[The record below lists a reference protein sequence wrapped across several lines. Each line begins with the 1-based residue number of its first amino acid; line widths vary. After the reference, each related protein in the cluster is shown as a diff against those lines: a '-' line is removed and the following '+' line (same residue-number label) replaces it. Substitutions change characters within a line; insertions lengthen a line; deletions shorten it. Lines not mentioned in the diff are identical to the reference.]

1 MGLLKPTIGEVSI
14 DRNFSAFN
22 LKWRE
27 KIGLVPQKSFLIDSS
42 IEKNISFGRKLSNKK
57 IDKALRASDLEELIK
72 VSDKGLQT
80 SVGDGGINLSGGEQQ
95 RIIIARAL
103 YSEPE
108 LLVLDEATS
117 ALDYKTEKNILK
129 TIKKLKNKTT
139 IIMISHKESSLKN
152 CNKIFK
158 IANGSL
164 KSYKLNIK

>member
-1 MGLLKPTIGEVSI
+1 MK
-14 DRNFSAFN
+14 
-22 LKWRE
+22 
-27 KIGLVPQKSFLIDSS
+27 QKDWQSFKGI
-42 IEKNISFGRKLSNKK
+42 
-57 IDKALRASDLEELIK
+57 DLEELIK